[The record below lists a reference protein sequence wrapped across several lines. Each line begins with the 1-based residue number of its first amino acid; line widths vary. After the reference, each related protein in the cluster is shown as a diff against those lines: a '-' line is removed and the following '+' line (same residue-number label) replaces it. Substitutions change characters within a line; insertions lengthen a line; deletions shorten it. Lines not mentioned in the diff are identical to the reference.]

1 MDRGRDPSN
10 QEASTKRKLGETVEK
25 IEIDMVST
33 SKWDTSK
40 RPTPRRAWAV
50 GERLLLSGTHLGGEG
65 QELGNLGVGLVASV
79 DSRGLTTDD
88 YGVGVTVEGDHPI
101 GDGVSSGQGQHGAEH
116 DKQRG
121 DCS

>member
-50 GERLLLSGTHLGGEG
+50 GVSGW
-65 QELGNLGVGLVASV
+65 
-79 DSRGLTTDD
+79 
-88 YGVGVTVEGDHPI
+88 PI
-101 GDGVSSGQGQHGAEH
+101 GRGTSRLREPATQPPGGRPRGQ
-116 DKQRG
+116 R
-121 DCS
+121 